1 MAAQEGT
8 KGLSDMVPSSFC
20 AFLYFV
26 FVSCTAVSCVSD
38 CRYFI
43 AAQEGT
49 KG

>member
-26 FVSCTAVSCVSD
+26 FVLCTVVSCVSER
-38 CRYFI
+38 RYFL

-49 KG
+49 KD